1 VRERLQADAEVVLL
15 TFTTAELLDEYQ
27 QRREL
32 DVAMLIDDA
41 RSVYASYGLGR
52 GSFGQV
58 WGWATLRRYAQ
69 ILRRSDRGW
78 SDLAPSTEDTRQL
91 GGDFVIAPDGR
102 LSWGFWSEGPAD
114 RPSVDDVADAVAR
127 AVTT

>member
-1 VRERLQADAEVVLL
+1 MSERLDDKAELVLL

-32 DVAMLIDDA
+32 PVPILIDGTRD
-41 RSVYASYGLGR
+41 VYAAYGLGR
-52 GSFGQV
+52 GSIAKI

-69 ILRRSDRGW
+69 ILRRSDRGLA
-78 SDLAPSTEDTRQL
+78 DLASTTEDTRQL
-91 GGDFVIAPDGR
+91 GGDFVVAPDGR

-114 RPSVDDVADAVAR
+114 RPFVHEVLDAVER
-127 AVTT
+127 ATA